1 MKKVEMRLFE
11 PCQIGSMEMKNR
23 IVMAPM
29 SCNLGKDGF
38 VTERMVRFFE
48 ERAKGEV
55 GLITIGDGIVDT
67 PLGNNVKES
76 TAIDDDKYIPTLKN
90 LTKAVKVH
98 GAKICLQLSHAGRRA
113 GRVSREGYLDVT
125 KGLIP
130 VGPSSIPHPVVG
142 QVVPKELT
150 QGEIKKIIEKF
161 GEASRRTIEAGFDA
175 IGLHCAHMYL
185 CGQFLSPWANK
196 RMDEYGR
203 DLDGRLRFVLEVIER
218 IKSETGEKFPLIV
231 RMNGEEPEGGNSAEE
246 IQEIAR
252 QFEKAGVNA
261 IHVSVGFGAPTKTPG
276 LIPSVTPM
284 RAPQGCIL
292 HLVENIKRAVS
303 IPVIAVNKLGD
314 VFFAEKVLQDG
325 KADLIALGRPLIA
338 DPLLPLKAVEGR
350 FDDIRPCIYC
360 CKGCLQNVLEKDAP
374 VECSI
379 NPIAGREIEESP
391 IIPAKKK
398 RKILIV
404 GGGPAGMEAGLVTAE
419 RGHQVFLIEKSN
431 RLGGQLSLASKP
443 PGKKDIEP
451 LRTYLVNAI
460 EKAGVKVD
468 LGREVTLEW
477 INETKPDTA
486 ILATGSHPIL
496 PNIAG
501 LQNRK
506 TFIAREIL
514 EGSKIEGKRIL
525 VIGGGQV
532 GCEVAEFL
540 AEQGKEVTIIEILDD
555 IARDM
560 DRINRLPLIMSLENS
575 GVRIM
580 KETTVRS
587 VTGQGVW
594 IDCLGEKSFISV
606 DGIVIAVG
614 AAPIIEDVDIRIKEK
629 IPEVYIVGDKLK
641 ARGILEAV
649 QEGYEVA
656 KKI

>member
-1 MKKVEMRLFE
+1 MKLFE
-11 PCQIGSMEMKNR
+11 SLRIGSLELKNR

-38 VTERMVRFFE
+38 VTERMVRFYE
-48 ERAKGEV
+48 ERAKGGV

-76 TAIDDDKYIPTLKN
+76 TAIDDDKYIPFLRK
-90 LTKAVKVH
+90 LTGAVKAH

-113 GRVSREGYLDVT
+113 GRISKEGYLDIT

-130 VGPSSIPHPVVG
+130 VAPSSIPHPVVG

-161 GEASRRTIEAGFDA
+161 GEASRRAIEAGFDA

-185 CGQFLSPWANK
+185 CGQFLSPWANQ
-196 RMDEYGR
+196 RTDEYGA
-203 DLDGRLRFVLEVIER
+203 DFEGRLKFVLEVIER
-218 IKSETGEKFPLIV
+218 IKREVGKTYPLIV
-231 RMNGEEPEGGNSAEE
+231 RMNGEEPPGGNSLGE

-252 QFEKAGVNA
+252 RFEKAGVDA

-284 RAPQGCIL
+284 RASAGCIV
-292 HLVENIKRAVS
+292 HLAENIKRVVS

-314 VFFAEKVLQDG
+314 ISLAEKVLQDG

-338 DPLLPLKAVEGR
+338 DPSLPLKAAEGR
-350 FDDIRPCIYC
+350 FDEIRPCIYC

-374 VECSI
+374 VACSV
-379 NPIAGREIEESP
+379 NPVAGREMEEGP
-391 IIPAKKK
+391 IIPAEKKK
-398 RKILIV
+398 KVLII
-404 GGGPAGMEAGLVTAE
+404 GAGPAGIQTALTAAM
-419 RGHQVFLIEKSN
+419 RGHQIYLVEKAKQ
-431 RLGGQLSLASKP
+431 LGGQLLLASRP
-443 PGKKDIEP
+443 PGKGDIEP
-451 LRTYLVNAI
+451 FRRYLINAI
-460 EKAGVKVD
+460 ERSGVHVE
-468 LGREVTLEW
+468 LGREVTPEW
-477 INETKPDTA
+477 ISEIHPDIA
-486 ILATGSHPIL
+486 ILATGSDPIL
-496 PNIAG
+496 PNIPG
-501 LQNRK
+501 LQNK
-506 TFIAREIL
+506 KALTAKEIL
-514 EGSKIEGKRIL
+514 EGSKIEGEKIL

-540 AEQGKEVTIIEILDD
+540 SEQGKEVTIVEILED

-560 DRINRLPLIMSLENS
+560 DRINRLPLIMSLENH

-580 KETTVRS
+580 KETEVSSITD
-587 VTGQGVW
+587 QGVW
-594 IDCLGEKSFISV
+594 VNCFGERSFLPIDQ
-606 DGIVIAVG
+606 IVIAVG
-614 AAPIIEDVDIRIKEK
+614 AEPRSEEVEERMKGK
-629 IPEVYIVGDKLK
+629 VPEVYWIGDKVK

-649 QEGYEVA
+649 QDGYEIA

>member
-1 MKKVEMRLFE
+1 MKLFE
-11 PCQIGSMEMKNR
+11 SFRIGSLELKNR

-48 ERAKGEV
+48 ERAKGGV

-76 TAIDDDKYIPTLKN
+76 TAIDDDKYIPFLRK
-90 LTKAVKVH
+90 LTEAVKAH

-113 GRVSREGYLDVT
+113 GRVSKTGYLDIT

-130 VGPSSIPHPVVG
+130 VAPSSIPHPVVG
-142 QVVPKELT
+142 QVVPRELT
-150 QGEIKKIIEKF
+150 HEEIEEIVEKF
-161 GEASRRTIEAGFDA
+161 GEASRRAIEAGFDA

-185 CGQFLSPWANK
+185 CGQFLSPWAN
-196 RMDEYGR
+196 RRNDEYGR
-203 DLDGRLRFVLEVIER
+203 DFRGRLRFVLEVIER
-218 IKSETGEKFPLIV
+218 IKREVGKTYPLIV
-231 RMNGEEPEGGNSAEE
+231 RMNGEEPPGGNSLGE

-252 QFEKAGVNA
+252 RFEKAGVDA

-284 RAPQGCIL
+284 RASAGCIV
-292 HLVENIKRAVS
+292 HLAENIKRVVS

-314 VFFAEKVLQDG
+314 ISLAENVLQEG
-325 KADLIALGRPLIA
+325 RADLIALGRPLIA
-338 DPLLPLKAVEGR
+338 DPSLPLKAAEGR
-350 FDDIRPCIYC
+350 FDEIRPCIYC

-374 VECSI
+374 VACSV

-391 IIPAKKK
+391 ITPAEKKK
-398 RKILIV
+398 KVLIV
-404 GGGPAGMEAGLVTAE
+404 GGGPAGMESALITAE

-431 RLGGQLSLASKP
+431 QLGGQLSLASQP

-451 LRTYLVNAI
+451 FRIYLINAI
-460 EKAGVKVD
+460 KKSGVNVE
-468 LGREVTLEW
+468 LSREVTLEW
-477 INETKPDTA
+477 INETQPNTA

-496 PNIAG
+496 PDIAG

-506 TFIAREIL
+506 TFTAREIL
-514 EGSKIEGKRIL
+514 EGSKLEGKRIL

-540 AEQGKEVTIIEILDD
+540 VEQEKEVTIIEILDD
-555 IARDM
+555 IAQDM

-580 KETTVRS
+580 KETAVSS
-587 VTGQGVW
+587 VTDQGVW
-594 IDCLGEKSFISV
+594 IDCYGKKSLLPA

-614 AAPIIEDVDIRIKEK
+614 AAPILEDVDIRIKEK
-629 IPEVYIVGDKLK
+629 IPEIHFVGDKVK
-641 ARGILEAV
+641 AGGVLEAV
-649 QEGYEVA
+649 QQGYEIA